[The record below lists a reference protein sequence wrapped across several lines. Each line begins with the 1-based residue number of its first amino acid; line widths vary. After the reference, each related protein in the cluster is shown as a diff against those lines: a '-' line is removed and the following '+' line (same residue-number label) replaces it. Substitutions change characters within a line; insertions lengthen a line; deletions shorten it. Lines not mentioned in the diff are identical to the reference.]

1 MNLLCG
7 EWCETMATFLNTAL
21 FGEGDMQDTEDKPP
35 ESLKIVLP
43 NYTSPDTNEDHF
55 TASSTSEEDWCD
67 IYEEAAGTA
76 TAQSASALQ
85 GGTAFL
91 L

>member
-7 EWCETMATFLNTAL
+7 EWCETMANFLTTAL
-21 FGEGDMQDTEDKPP
+21 FAEEDMQNTEDRPP

-43 NYTSPDTNEDHF
+43 NYTSPDLCAPHF
-55 TASSTSEEDWCD
+55 TASSTSEE
-67 IYEEAAGTA
+67 AAGTV

-85 GGTAFL
+85 GDTAFRL
-91 L
+91 